1 MKHTIHEDPQLTAGI
16 SYENAPMFS
25 DGDIVE
31 LINVEG
37 SSHLFVVRSTEEY
50 GSNCKYCDAN
60 NVTSCLNYWFTCIGT
75 HLKQLDTIM
84 EEL

>member
-31 LINVEG
+31 LITVDG
-37 SSHLFVVRSTEEY
+37 SSHLFMVRKTEEY
-50 GSNCKYCDAN
+50 ETNCKHCEVHK
-60 NVTSCLNYWFTCIGT
+60 VTSCLSYWFTCIGT

-84 EEL
+84 EDL